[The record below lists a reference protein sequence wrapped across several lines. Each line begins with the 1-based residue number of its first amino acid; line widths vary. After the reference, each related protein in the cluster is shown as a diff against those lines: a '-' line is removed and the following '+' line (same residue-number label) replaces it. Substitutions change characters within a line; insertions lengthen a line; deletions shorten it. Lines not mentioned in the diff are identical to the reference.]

1 MGIQHLT
8 IVNVVLSLSALLNMA
23 AINDLEYS
31 VEKYYQLLGVCYG
44 SKGVAVLYNTAW
56 RTIVY
61 VNLKLIMK
69 LCC

>member
-1 MGIQHLT
+1 
-8 IVNVVLSLSALLNMA
+8 MA

-31 VEKYYQLLGVCYG
+31 VGKYYQLLGVCYG
-44 SKGVAVLYNTAW
+44 SKGVAIFYNIAW

-69 LCC
+69 LCY